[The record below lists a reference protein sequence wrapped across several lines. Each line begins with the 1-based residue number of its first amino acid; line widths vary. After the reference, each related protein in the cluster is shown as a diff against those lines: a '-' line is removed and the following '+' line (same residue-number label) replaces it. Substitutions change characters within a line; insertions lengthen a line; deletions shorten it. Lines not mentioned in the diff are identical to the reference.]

1 MNSVPTYALYGEDA
15 ENHQR
20 FWLHCETI
28 MSRSSAYRF
37 EIGLHRH
44 EHFLQFLYIR
54 DGSGDALLPQG
65 VVPLVPPCVI
75 AVPPGPVHGFRFSR
89 DIDGL
94 VITLAPQQLNRI
106 VLADIPRW
114 LRQPMVMPL
123 EPDHA
128 DSAFLDTLFYR
139 IAAEYEGQLQG
150 RDALLEA
157 HVASVVLLLSRRMS
171 PLQDDAA
178 DPVARR
184 LEVFRDLVSRNF
196 REQLSVEAYA
206 GMMGISPT
214 HLNRIVRQATGKCT
228 HDMISER
235 LMDEAKR
242 ELLFTGYSVQQVA
255 ENLGFADAA
264 YFSRVFRQKV
274 GTTPKAYRESERAN
288 LRNKEHAGP
297 VTSSIKAQAGEA
309 G

>member
-1 MNSVPTYALYGEDA
+1 MNSVPTYSLYGEDA
-15 ENHQR
+15 KNDQR

-28 MSRSSAYRF
+28 MSRSSTYRF

-65 VVPLVPPCVI
+65 VVPLTPPCVI

-89 DIDGL
+89 DIEGL
-94 VITLAPQQLNRI
+94 VVTLAPQQLNRVI
-106 VLADIPRW
+106 LADTQRW
-114 LRQPMVMPL
+114 LQQPVVMALDP
-123 EPDHA
+123 EHA
-128 DSAFLDTLFYR
+128 DSGFLDILFYR

-150 RDALLEA
+150 REALLETHLA
-157 HVASVVLLLSRRMS
+157 TIMLLLSRRMS
-171 PLQDDAA
+171 PLQADAS
-178 DPVARR
+178 DPASRH
-184 LEVFRDLVSRNF
+184 LQSFRDLLSRSF
-196 REQLSVEAYA
+196 RQQLSVEAYA
-206 GMMGISPT
+206 VLMGISAT
-214 HLNRIVRQATGKCT
+214 HLNRVVRQATGKSA
-228 HDMISER
+228 HELISER

-274 GTTPKAYRESERAN
+274 GMTPKAFRQSERSN
-288 LRNKEHAGP
+288 LRNKEGAAP
-297 VTSSIKAQAGEA
+297 VIRPTLE
-309 G
+309 